1 MEERRLVA
9 GVTAGAL
16 AVVGAVWLL
25 RRRHVPTTNTSDAAA
40 ALAAQR
46 VRHAVELRRKLS
58 GFDTFWMD
66 ESGFRVTVR
75 APPPRPRCLVCRLV
89 VSALPMPQGAH
100 CGGGCVGRV
109 AVCVRGRYAMRHQ

>member
-1 MEERRLVA
+1 MEDRRLVV

-16 AVVGAVWLL
+16 AVVGAVWLV
-25 RRRHVPTTNTSDAAA
+25 RRRPATPTSTSDA

-46 VRHAVELRRKLS
+46 VRHALELRRKLS

-75 APPPRPRCLVCRLV
+75 VP
-89 VSALPMPQGAH
+89 SASS
-100 CGGGCVGRV
+100 V
-109 AVCVRGRYAMRHQ
+109 ASS

>member
-1 MEERRLVA
+1 M

-16 AVVGAVWLL
+16 AVVGAVWLV
-25 RRRHVPTTNTSDAAA
+25 RRRPATTTNTSDATA

-46 VRHAVELRRKLS
+46 VRHALELRRKLS

-75 APPPRPRCLVCRLV
+75 VP
-89 VSALPMPQGAH
+89 SASS
-100 CGGGCVGRV
+100 V
-109 AVCVRGRYAMRHQ
+109 ASS